1 MDVSRS
7 CIAWRI
13 FCVVWKAGGYATAS
27 ALYKEALQVL
37 RDSEAPLEEVAKRT
51 EMVVMFL

>member
-1 MDVSRS
+1 MFPGRALRVEF
-7 CIAWRI
+7 I
-13 FCVVWKAGGYATAS
+13 CVVWQAGGYATAS

>member
-7 CIAWRI
+7 CITWRI
-13 FCVVWKAGGYATAS
+13 VCVVWQAGGYATAS

>member
-1 MDVSRS
+1 MFPGRALRDEFFVLCR
-7 CIAWRI
+7 
-13 FCVVWKAGGYATAS
+13 KAGGYATAS